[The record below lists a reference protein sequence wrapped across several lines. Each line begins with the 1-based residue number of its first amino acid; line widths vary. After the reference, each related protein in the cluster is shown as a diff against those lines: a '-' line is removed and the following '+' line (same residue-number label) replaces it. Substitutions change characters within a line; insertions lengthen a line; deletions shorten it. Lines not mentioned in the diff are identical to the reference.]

1 MSAPAAAAPLPDSPD
16 RTPSGAQ
23 PAVPP
28 PPRGQPHRPRRRLGS
43 SAVVVLALLL
53 VAAVL
58 VLTNTDWGREQLRRR
73 VVAALAGTV
82 HGRFRVGRISGN
94 LLKGITL
101 HDVAIA
107 DSAGLPFLKADSAS
121 VRYGLR
127 SFFSKKIELAGLTLW
142 RPDVVLDRRPG
153 QDWNFARIFPS
164 DTAQADTSTAP
175 GWGDHLVFR
184 TTRVVDGRLEV
195 RLPYAAPDTFPDGR
209 RLTAAQ
215 KDSAVRAAL
224 DTASRA
230 MVVAVPGG
238 HQQVQELR
246 RLNAGFPLLRIAHP
260 DHKTRRVEIDS
271 LRTVAYLF
279 RPPPADIRQV
289 RGALELTADSLWFRD
304 LAAQLPATRVTAT
317 GRYDFN
323 SGDLALAGRARP
335 ASLADARF
343 ALPTLPRGR
352 SPPTSRWRSRAA
364 RQRYVARD
372 LDFRATNPD
381 GSTAT
386 ARGTVALATA
396 SGAAADTLG
405 ATLRVDSTDVA
416 FANVSTGLVARFAPA
431 AELPVAG
438 TANGRVAASGT
449 LAALRVDAD
458 VALDEARTGRSRV
471 RATGEVG
478 VDGSVIRARGL
489 RVALDP
495 VQIALARQFA
505 PDAQIPVGGTLRGT
519 LTADGSSTTGIAVRG
534 VDLTHADRTGT
545 SRLTGAVTVALA
557 PNAAAGRGPTA
568 AERSAAAAVGAG
580 TAGRRSAV
588 ATAPSAGGGVVLRRV
603 DASLTLRPVSLAT
616 VGRFAPAAGLRGTV
630 SGPVR
635 VRGAL
640 DDLAVDARLAFAGP
654 GGRRGGTLDVA
665 GRVGQGRTLRYDLV
679 ATPRDLDAG
688 AITTKAPAT
697 ALTGRIAA
705 RGVGTDP
712 ATATAT
718 LAADLTT
725 LRVDTVGVDSAR
737 ARLAVGGGVLAV
749 NALAVRAPR
758 ATLDARAASA
768 SSTAA
773 RASCRTGWPST
784 R

>member
-1 MSAPAAAAPLPDSPD
+1 
-16 RTPSGAQ
+16 
-23 PAVPP
+23 
-28 PPRGQPHRPRRRLGS
+28 
-43 SAVVVLALLL
+43 
-53 VAAVL
+53 
-58 VLTNTDWGREQLRRR
+58 
-73 VVAALAGTV
+73 
-82 HGRFRVGRISGN
+82 
-94 LLKGITL
+94 
-101 HDVAIA
+101 
-107 DSAGLPFLKADSAS
+107 
-121 VRYGLR
+121 
-127 SFFSKKIELAGLTLW
+127 
-142 RPDVVLDRRPG
+142 
-153 QDWNFARIFPS
+153 
-164 DTAQADTSTAP
+164 
-175 GWGDHLVFR
+175 
-184 TTRVVDGRLEV
+184 
-195 RLPYAAPDTFPDGR
+195 
-209 RLTAAQ
+209 
-215 KDSAVRAAL
+215 
-224 DTASRA
+224 
-230 MVVAVPGG
+230 
-238 HQQVQELR
+238 
-246 RLNAGFPLLRIAHP
+246 
-260 DHKTRRVEIDS
+260 
-271 LRTVAYLF
+271 
-279 RPPPADIRQV
+279 
-289 RGALELTADSLWFRD
+289 
-304 LAAQLPATRVTAT
+304 
-317 GRYDFN
+317 
-323 SGDLALAGRARP
+323 
-335 ASLADARF
+335 
-343 ALPTLPRGR
+343 
-352 SPPTSRWRSRAA
+352 
-364 RQRYVARD
+364 VARG

-381 GSTAT
+381 GSAAT

-396 SGAAADTLG
+396 SGAAADT
-405 ATLRVDSTDVA
+405 AAALRVDSTDVT
-416 FANVSTGLVARFAPA
+416 FANVSTGLVARFAPGTS
-431 AELPVAG
+431 LPVDG
-438 TANGRVAASGT
+438 TANGRVAARGT
-449 LAALRVDAD
+449 LEALTLDAD
-458 VALDEARTGRSRV
+458 VALDERRTGRSRV
-471 RATGEVG
+471 RAAGEVG
-478 VDGSVIRARGL
+478 VDDGVVRARDL
-489 RVALDP
+489 RVALEP
-495 VQIALARQFA
+495 GA
-505 PDAQIPVGGTLRGT
+505 GGAG
-519 LTADGSSTTGIAVRG
+519 AAVRPRPRPPRG
-534 VDLTHADRTGT
+534 RHAARRRHG
-545 SRLTGAVTVALA
+545 RRQHGERARGARRRPHARRPHRHVAPHRRGDGGA
-557 PNAAAGRGPTA
+557 RAQRGRRPRATA

>member
-28 PPRGQPHRPRRRLGS
+28 PPPGGSRIARVVGWVLGV
-43 SAVVVLALLL
+43 VVVLALLL

-195 RLPYAAPDTFPDGR
+195 RLPYAAPDSFPDGR

-238 HQQVQELR
+238 YQQVQELR
-246 RLNAGFPLLRIAHP
+246 RLDAGFPLLRIAHP

-289 RGALELTADSLWFRD
+289 RGALELTGDSLWFRD
-304 LAAQLPATRVTAT
+304 LAVQLPRV
-317 GRYDFN
+317 GPLLGLHF
-323 SGDLALAGRARP
+323 SGTPVTNFDEARH
-335 ASLADARF
+335 AADNGIYRRF
-343 ALPTLPRGR
+343 
-352 SPPTSRWRSRAA
+352 
-364 RQRYVARD
+364 
-372 LDFRATNPD
+372 FRAMLD
-381 GSTAT
+381 
-386 ARGTVALATA
+386 RG
-396 SGAAADTLG
+396 
-405 ATLRVDSTDVA
+405 VA
-416 FANVSTGLVARFAPA
+416 FAPGPYEA
-431 AELPVAG
+431 AFP
-438 TANGRVAASGT
+438 S
-449 LAALRVDAD
+449 LAHTWDD
-458 VALDEARTGRSRV
+458 VERT
-471 RATGEVG
+471 
-478 VDGSVIRARGL
+478 
-489 RVALDP
+489 
-495 VQIALARQFA
+495 
-505 PDAQIPVGGTLRGT
+505 
-519 LTADGSSTTGIAVRG
+519 
-534 VDLTHADRTGT
+534 VDLA
-545 SRLTGAVTVALA
+545 
-557 PNAAAGRGPTA
+557 
-568 AERSAAAAVGAG
+568 SAAAAE
-580 TAGRRSAV
+580 V
-588 ATAPSAGGGVVLRRV
+588 AEA
-603 DASLTLRPVSLAT
+603 
-616 VGRFAPAAGLRGTV
+616 
-630 SGPVR
+630 
-635 VRGAL
+635 
-640 DDLAVDARLAFAGP
+640 
-654 GGRRGGTLDVA
+654 
-665 GRVGQGRTLRYDLV
+665 
-679 ATPRDLDAG
+679 
-688 AITTKAPAT
+688 
-697 ALTGRIAA
+697 
-705 RGVGTDP
+705 
-712 ATATAT
+712 
-718 LAADLTT
+718 LAA
-725 LRVDTVGVDSAR
+725 
-737 ARLAVGGGVLAV
+737 
-749 NALAVRAPR
+749 P
-758 ATLDARAASA
+758 
-768 SSTAA
+768 
-773 RASCRTGWPST
+773 T

>member
-28 PPRGQPHRPRRRLGS
+28 PPPGGSRIARVVGWVLG
-43 SAVVVLALLL
+43 AVVVLALLL

-195 RLPYAAPDTFPDGR
+195 RLPYAAPDSFPDGR

-246 RLNAGFPLLRIAHP
+246 RLDAGFPLLRIAHP

-343 ALPTLPRGR
+343 ALPTLPEGR
-352 SPPTSRWRSRAA
+352 SPPTSRWRSRAGA
-364 RQRYVARD
+364 SATW
-372 LDFRATNPD
+372 RA
-381 GSTAT
+381 GSTSGRPTPT
-386 ARGTVALATA
+386 ARRPRR
-396 SGAAADTLG
+396 AA
-405 ATLRVDSTDVA
+405 RW
-416 FANVSTGLVARFAPA
+416 
-431 AELPVAG
+431 
-438 TANGRVAASGT
+438 
-449 LAALRVDAD
+449 
-458 VALDEARTGRSRV
+458 RSR
-471 RATGEVG
+471 RR
-478 VDGSVIRARGL
+478 RAR
-489 RVALDP
+489 RPTPRRRCA
-495 VQIALARQFA
+495 
-505 PDAQIPVGGTLRGT
+505 
-519 LTADGSSTTGIAVRG
+519 STRP
-534 VDLTHADRTGT
+534 T
-545 SRLTGAVTVALA
+545 SR
-557 PNAAAGRGPTA
+557 
-568 AERSAAAAVGAG
+568 S
-580 TAGRRSAV
+580 
-588 ATAPSAGGGVVLRRV
+588 
-603 DASLTLRPVSLAT
+603 
-616 VGRFAPAAGLRGTV
+616 
-630 SGPVR
+630 
-635 VRGAL
+635 
-640 DDLAVDARLAFAGP
+640 
-654 GGRRGGTLDVA
+654 
-665 GRVGQGRTLRYDLV
+665 RT
-679 ATPRDLDAG
+679 
-688 AITTKAPAT
+688 
-697 ALTGRIAA
+697 
-705 RGVGTDP
+705 
-712 ATATAT
+712 
-718 LAADLTT
+718 
-725 LRVDTVGVDSAR
+725 
-737 ARLAVGGGVLAV
+737 
-749 NALAVRAPR
+749 
-758 ATLDARAASA
+758 
-768 SSTAA
+768 
-773 RASCRTGWPST
+773 
-784 R
+784 